1 MTKNILVSGSTGF
14 IGQPMV
20 SALRESGY
28 LVDTLDRTQ
37 SIGNTV
43 RAGESLLWENLDQVD
58 FSKYTTV
65 VHLAGKA
72 HDTRHLSDPS
82 EYERVNYVLTK
93 SIFDAWNSSNSKSFI
108 FMSTILAVK
117 RETVGKLSEKNEGL
131 PVSHYGISK
140 RRAED
145 YILENSPIG
154 RNTYILRPALVY
166 GKGLKGNLAKL
177 LRAVEQGM
185 PLPLGTIKEKRSYLY
200 IENLNQIV
208 QNLLA
213 VCPPSGIY
221 HLADDEEV
229 SLKQLIDLMA
239 QLKDR
244 RAVNIPVPRII
255 LKAIA
260 SVGSLIGLPYNNE
273 THSKLTEELLISN
286 DKIKKALHLEKM
298 PFKFSDGL
306 KSIAHQ

>member
-1 MTKNILVSGSTGF
+1 MSKDILVTGSTGF

-20 SALRESGY
+20 RALRESGY
-28 LVDTLDRTQ
+28 MVDTIDRTK
-37 SIGNTV
+37 STEDTV
-43 RAGESLLWENLDQVD
+43 RAGKSLLWGNLDEVD
-58 FSKYTTV
+58 FSKYTAV

-82 EYERVNYVLTK
+82 EYEKVNYDLTK
-93 SIFDAWNSSNSKSFI
+93 TIFDAWNSSNSKSFI

-117 RETVGKLSEKNEGL
+117 RETDGKLSEKNEGM
-131 PVSHYGISK
+131 PASYYGISK

-145 YILENSPIG
+145 YVMENTPIG

-185 PLPLGTIKEKRSYLY
+185 PLPLGAINEKRSYLY

-208 QNLLA
+208 RNL
-213 VCPPSGIY
+213 VTDCPPGGIY

-229 SLKQLIDLMA
+229 SLKQLIDQMA

-244 RAVNIPVPRII
+244 RAVNIPVPRVI

-260 SVGSLIGLPYNNE
+260 NLGSLIGLPYNNE

-298 PFKFSDGL
+298 PFRFNDGL